1 MISFTWDPVK
11 DLTNQRKH
19 GVSFEEAKTVFAD
32 ENALIEYDEAHS
44 EWEERF
50 RILGRSSG
58 GKVLLVVYCVRDE
71 SVIRIISSR
80 PATRYEQSGY
90 ERWKHI

>member
-32 ENALIEYDEAHS
+32 EYALIEYDEAHS

-50 RILGRSSG
+50 RILGRSSW

-80 PATRYEQSGY
+80 HASRYEQSGY